1 MNITVFEENE
11 VAEIFR
17 SYLNGIIDGL
27 NIKRC
32 EISTKHSDPIK
43 NAIKTFENHLSII
56 KIKERNS
63 DCRFSFENVSL
74 EDLKKGT

>member
-1 MNITVFEENE
+1 MNITVLEESE

-17 SYLNGIIDGL
+17 FYLNGIIDGL

-43 NAIKTFENHLSII
+43 NAIKTFENYLSII
-56 KIKERNS
+56 KLKEGNS
-63 DCRFSFENVSL
+63 EC
-74 EDLKKGT
+74 